1 MKTNELIPHDDKIKG
16 FISENKILIATI
28 GGVALGL
35 AIASLTGNEKAR
47 EVLRSAGSTIVNL
60 SEKFVG
66 NLDGFKALITPLL
79 GRTQAEGI

>member
-1 MKTNELIPHDDKIKG
+1 MKTHELIPHDDKIKT
-16 FISENKILIATI
+16 FISDNKILIAAI

-35 AIASLTGNEKAR
+35 TIASLAGSEKAR
-47 EVLRSAGSTIVNL
+47 DVLRSAGSTILNL

-79 GRTQAEGI
+79 GRTEAQGL